1 MSLPDDDSILNED
14 ASGTDLEHSSEA
26 EVNDVSSV
34 PLLPELAPF
43 DPPSNF
49 DHGEEF
55 EAQAPRP
62 IPKYLRQGSH
72 GRRKRGMIYSLIALG
87 IMFIV
92 FWPIPFVQGLSFYIL
107 PLTWLHW
114 IGFGLIVLGVWQ
126 YLAGLVSTGRYT
138 YVKNGEPFTGR
149 VLDCQKVDSG
159 TADVPAFRHVAR
171 VEFRHPETDQHL
183 IQDLPE
189 PDNWSTSK
197 LNQMSCP
204 LKRGDYVTLVRLPGK
219 DDSSHALYGFLGLD
233 PEREYILKNDQ
244 PMRGT
249 SPFTAIM
256 VAFLI
261 AFVVLLLMAAFDVI
275 MFSFPIGG
283 DWKLPTGL
291 AVGGFFVGGF
301 LGRFWW
307 SKSENQSKSKSPTP
321 SFLGVGFL
329 GAVSLIISF
338 FILNSRLDNASTNLE
353 PIEIVEYWNT
363 THNFI
368 VRDYELEYKKL
379 ADGETTKQ
387 HMRFSQIT
395 RLYGSRY
402 GVEEISPGRFGYPWS
417 KGIHP
422 IYWMKFN
429 ETEFEQPV
437 VEFQIEKEPTE
448 LDDSLVETVR
458 MIPVISLD
466 NDRQV
471 RLPERLLQ
479 PELNY
484 LKTKPGIISAKVIP
498 QEITE

>member
-1 MSLPDDDSILNED
+1 MSLPDDDSVLNDDASRADLEDPSGAESNED
-14 ASGTDLEHSSEA
+14 ST
-26 EVNDVSSV
+26 V
-34 PLLPELAPF
+34 PQLPELEPF
-43 DPPSNF
+43 DPPGEF

-55 EAQAPRP
+55 EPQTPRP

-107 PLTWLHW
+107 PLKWLHW
-114 IGFGLIVLGVWQ
+114 IGFGLVGLGVWN

-138 YVKNGEPFTGR
+138 YVKNGEPFMGR

-171 VEFRHPETDQHL
+171 VEYRQPDTDQHL
-183 IQDLPE
+183 IQDFPE

-219 DDSSHALYGFLGLD
+219 GDSSNALYGYLGLD

-261 AFVVLLLMAAFDVI
+261 AFVVLLFMAAFDVM

-291 AVGGFFVGGF
+291 AVGGFFIGGI
-301 LGRFWW
+301 LGRLLW
-307 SKSENQSKSKSPTP
+307 SKSENQQKSKSSTP
-321 SFLGVGFL
+321 SFLGIGFL
-329 GAVSLIISF
+329 GAITLPIAF
-338 FILNSRLDNASTNLE
+338 FILNSRLDHAPTKLE
-353 PIEIVEYWNT
+353 PIEIVEY
-363 THNFI
+363 
-368 VRDYELEYKKL
+368 
-379 ADGETTKQ
+379 
-387 HMRFSQIT
+387 
-395 RLYGSRY
+395 
-402 GVEEISPGRFGYPWS
+402 
-417 KGIHP
+417 
-422 IYWMKFN
+422 
-429 ETEFEQPV
+429 
-437 VEFQIEKEPTE
+437 
-448 LDDSLVETVR
+448 
-458 MIPVISLD
+458 
-466 NDRQV
+466 
-471 RLPERLLQ
+471 
-479 PELNY
+479 
-484 LKTKPGIISAKVIP
+484 
-498 QEITE
+498 